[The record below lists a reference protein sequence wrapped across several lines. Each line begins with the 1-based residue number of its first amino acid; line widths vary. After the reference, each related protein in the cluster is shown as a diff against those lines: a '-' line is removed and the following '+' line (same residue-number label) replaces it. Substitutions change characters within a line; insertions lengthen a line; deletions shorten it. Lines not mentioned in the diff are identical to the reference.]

1 MRILIKGA
9 GDLASGIAYEC
20 WLAGH
25 KILMTELPVPL
36 AVRRAVSFSRAV
48 CEGSARVEDATAV
61 LVRDEAEAEAVLAAG
76 NLAVIIDETAAIKE
90 PFQPDVVIDAIMA
103 KRNTGTTIQDAP
115 VVIGIGPGFTAGKD
129 CHYVI
134 ETVRGPS
141 LGKVIRSGSAAPD
154 TGIPGEVGGYT
165 TERLL
170 RAAADGIMEPV
181 AKIGDLVTKGQL
193 VAYTAGVPVCA
204 QLTGVVR
211 GMLPKGVKVTK
222 GLKIGDIDGRGD
234 KSCCYL
240 ISDKARKTGRGVLE
254 CI

>member
-1 MRILIKGA
+1 M
-9 GDLASGIAYEC
+9 
-20 WLAGH
+20 
-25 KILMTELPVPL
+25 
-36 AVRRAVSFSRAV
+36 
-48 CEGSARVEDATAV
+48 
-61 LVRDEAEAEAVLAAG
+61 
-76 NLAVIIDETAAIKE
+76 
-90 PFQPDVVIDAIMA
+90 
-103 KRNTGTTIQDAP
+103 
-115 VVIGIGPGFTAGKD
+115 IGIGPGFTAGKD

-211 GMLPKGVKVTK
+211 GMLQKGVKVTK